1 MDLLNCISRA
11 IVETVVNNY
20 LEEYK
25 EESSKVALGIFCTA
39 YLDKNINL
47 QRKKL
52 RRYSATF
59 KKMPSTYLNLDKS
72 ELEIKLKK
80 NNLYYSITNSNIP
93 DFKDSTHLGFWYSA
107 LAVSLLYLNSEKKQ
121 Q

>member
-1 MDLLNCISRA
+1 MDLLECISRA
-11 IVETVVNNY
+11 IVETIVNNY
-20 LEEYK
+20 VEEHK
-25 EESSKVALGIFCTA
+25 EEASKVALGIFCTA

-47 QRKKL
+47 RRKKL
-52 RRYSATF
+52 RQYSATF

-80 NNLYYSITNSNIP
+80 HNLDYSIANSKIP
-93 DFKDSTHLGFWYSA
+93 DFKDSIHLGFWYSA
-107 LAVSLLYLNSEKKQ
+107 LAISFLYLNSKKKQ